1 MGDENCGRVFAV
13 GIVAPR
19 GTFDIMPDDAGLWQ
33 FVEGLVR
40 RTFERCGYR
49 EIRTP
54 MFEHTELF
62 ERGVGSTTDIVEK
75 EMYTFK
81 DRGGRLITLR
91 PEGTAPAVRAFV
103 EHGLAGRPLPAK
115 LYYMGPMFR
124 YERPQAGRYRQFH
137 QFGMEVIGAAGPEAD
152 AEVIAVPLEI
162 FRAMGIQDVVVN
174 LNSIGCPVCKPAYRE
189 RLRDAYAPVLDRLC
203 TSCKSRYDRNP
214 LRLLDC
220 KSEECRAALPEPPT
234 IFAQLCP
241 ECSVHFDTLR
251 RLLDKLGVGYVIN
264 PRLVRGLD
272 YYTKTTFEYN
282 VGGIGS
288 QDAIGGGGR
297 SAGLVEECGGPPTPG
312 VGVACGM
319 ERCVL
324 AAQANAADQEYQAG
338 LDVFIVSL
346 GDAAREKA
354 FEMAH
359 SMRRAGLAVDFDMIG
374 RGLKAQMRY
383 ADKMRARFV
392 AIIGDDELAAGEATV
407 KDMSTGE
414 QKRIAQAELATC
426 VRRL

>member
-1 MGDENCGRVFAV
+1 LGYKDCGRVLAV

-40 RTFERCGYR
+40 QTFEKCGYR

-54 MFEHTELF
+54 VFEHTELF

-103 EHGLAGRPLPAK
+103 EHGLANRTLPAK

-137 QFGMEVIGAAGPEAD
+137 QFGMEVMGAAGPEAD
-152 AEVIAVPLEI
+152 AEVIAAPLEI

-189 RLRDAYAPVLDRLC
+189 RLREAYAPVLGGLC
-203 TSCKSRYDRNP
+203 PSCQARYARNP

-234 IFAQLCP
+234 IFGQLCP
-241 ECSVHFDTLR
+241 ECSAHFDGLR
-251 RLLDKLGVGYVIN
+251 RFLDKLGVGYVIN

-297 SAGLVEECGGPPTPG
+297 YDGLVEECGGPPTPG

>member
-1 MGDENCGRVFAV
+1 MGYKDCGRVLAV

-40 RTFERCGYR
+40 QTFEKCGYR

-54 MFEHTELF
+54 VFEHTELF

-103 EHGLAGRPLPAK
+103 EHGLANRTLPAK

-137 QFGMEVIGAAGPEAD
+137 QFGMEVMGAAGPEAD
-152 AEVIAVPLEI
+152 AEVIAAPLEI

-234 IFAQLCP
+234 IFGQLCP
-241 ECSVHFDTLR
+241 ECSAHFDGLR
-251 RLLDKLGVGYVIN
+251 RFLDKLGVGYVIN

-297 SAGLVEECGGPPTPG
+297 YDGLVEECGGPPTPG

-324 AAQANAADQEYQAG
+324 AAQAHTAGQEHQTG

-346 GDAAREKA
+346 GEAARERA
-354 FEMAH
+354 FELAH

-392 AIIGDDELAAGEATV
+392 AIVGDDELAAGEATV

-414 QKRIAQAELATC
+414 QTRIAQTELATC
-426 VRRL
+426 VRRK